1 MDPMLES
8 PPSSGQRRKQLF
20 VCVAAVTAAAAALL
34 VVRSSSSSSSSSS
47 HSTTD
52 VPPPALSLRSKS
64 SSSKSSSTA
73 SDVAAQLM
81 GVTHVNRAVMKPNI
95 VFILADDLSYQD
107 LGGLNKY
114 EGAQDLKDVTP
125 TLTAM
130 AKDSLVL
137 GNYYAMETC
146 TPTRAALLTGRYP
159 LKMGMQYGV
168 VEMSRGWGLP
178 LAEQTLAEVLRDEG
192 YKTHM
197 IGKWH
202 LGHHSPM
209 LLPTARGFETFTGFL
224 DSENYYFSKRSPS
237 NDKFVDFLVADEDC
251 YYTYTG
257 PSLHNYST
265 HLYREVA
272 VKIIEEHDASDPL
285 FLYLAFNAVHVPF
298 NDIPDEYPNGYREA
312 PDEWLSAGVKAKLD
326 AQVTGTHRRLYAATL
341 NMLDSAVGK
350 VKDALEEKGMLDNTY
365 IIFASDN
372 GGCYLG
378 GGKNAPLRGN
388 KATLLEGGTKV
399 DAFIY
404 SPLMK
409 DVSGGTV
416 YKNLF
421 HVTDWFPTIVELAG
435 IDFQERDGHE
445 LDGVSQVSGFQ
456 GDKKVPR
463 QYMLYNSYTNVADE
477 DLDMWTNGAFA
488 IRNLQYKLVHYFDN
502 DDYAGYQTPF
512 DVIEDDMLWTSK
524 AKECKSLTASV
535 GAFTYGLYDLIN
547 DPYETTNLYDV
558 NTDDLVAVKT
568 ELYDLMVEYNKAAAE
583 DVVNQMDENKEAME
597 TWADEGGG
605 YVIPWTDLS
614 SKKTLKKLKQEA
626 FSDSYP
632 SFCGPTAEFSV
643 YEKR

>member
-1 MDPMLES
+1 MADRGNAGGPFEPLNDVMARSKMLI
-8 PPSSGQRRKQLF
+8 
-20 VCVAAVTAAAAALL
+20 VTAVATACCMALIL
-34 VVRSSSSSSSSSS
+34 RSSPLSSSSSSSSASEA
-47 HSTTD
+47 
-52 VPPPALSLRSKS
+52 VLPVLSLRS
-64 SSSKSSSTA
+64 SKSSDA
-73 SDVAAQLM
+73 LM
-81 GVTHVNRAVMKPNI
+81 GATVATHVNRATMKPNI
-95 VFILADDLSYQD
+95 VFVLADDLAYQD

-114 EGAQDLKDVTP
+114 EGAQDLRDVTP
-125 TLTAM
+125 TLTAL
-130 AKDSLVL
+130 AKESLVL

-251 YYTYTG
+251 YYTYNG

-272 VKIIEEHDASDPL
+272 VRIIEEHDAADPL

-298 NDIPDEYPNGYREA
+298 NDIPDEFPNGYREA
-312 PDEWLSAGVKAKLD
+312 PDAWLSEGVQVNISHRSPSYTSLTSLPHLAPSPRSLTSLPHLSQAKLD
-326 AQVTGTHRRLYAATL
+326 AQVTGTHRRFYAATL
-341 NMLDSAVGK
+341 NMLDSAVGR

-399 DAFIY
+399 RPI
-404 SPLMK
+404 
-409 DVSGGTV
+409 
-416 YKNLF
+416 
-421 HVTDWFPTIVELAG
+421 
-435 IDFQERDGHE
+435 
-445 LDGVSQVSGFQ
+445 
-456 GDKKVPR
+456 
-463 QYMLYNSYTNVADE
+463 
-477 DLDMWTNGAFA
+477 
-488 IRNLQYKLVHYFDN
+488 
-502 DDYAGYQTPF
+502 
-512 DVIEDDMLWTSK
+512 
-524 AKECKSLTASV
+524 
-535 GAFTYGLYDLIN
+535 
-547 DPYETTNLYDV
+547 
-558 NTDDLVAVKT
+558 
-568 ELYDLMVEYNKAAAE
+568 
-583 DVVNQMDENKEAME
+583 
-597 TWADEGGG
+597 
-605 YVIPWTDLS
+605 
-614 SKKTLKKLKQEA
+614 
-626 FSDSYP
+626 
-632 SFCGPTAEFSV
+632 
-643 YEKR
+643 